1 MDNFKFELI
10 RANAAQEIMY
20 CMNAKFQVLTAGDLV
35 AAFVDFAFG
44 CGYQKESL
52 IEAFEVLAEEDL
64 LYTIKEHPL
73 QED

>member
-20 CMNAKFQVLTAGDLV
+20 CMNAKFQAVTAQALV
-35 AAFVDFAFG
+35 DAFVDFASG

-52 IEAFEVLAEEDL
+52 TEAFEVHTEEDV

-73 QED
+73 DD

>member
-20 CMNAKFQVLTAGDLV
+20 CMNTKFQAVNAQALV
-35 AAFVDFAFG
+35 DAFVDFASG
-44 CGYQKESL
+44 CGYQKEHL
-52 IEAFEVLAEEDL
+52 IEAFEVHTEEDL

-73 QED
+73 ND